1 YPDEYQWMHIV
12 STVGSWML
20 LAGFLT
26 HLFTFIHSLLQGKPA
41 SANPW
46 GGLTLEWHADSPPD
60 EHNFAHEPIV
70 KHGPYDYDTVVPP
83 HFDPADYPMP
93 DSPHKH

>member
-1 YPDEYQWMHIV
+1 MHVV

-26 HLFTFIHSLLQGKPA
+26 HLFTFIHALLQGKRVGP
-41 SANPW
+41 NPW
-46 GGLTLEWHADSPPD
+46 GGMTLEWLADSPPD

-70 KHGPYDYDTVVPP
+70 KHGPYAYDTEIPP
-83 HFDPADYPMP
+83 HWTADEYPLP
-93 DSPHKH
+93 EEPHKH